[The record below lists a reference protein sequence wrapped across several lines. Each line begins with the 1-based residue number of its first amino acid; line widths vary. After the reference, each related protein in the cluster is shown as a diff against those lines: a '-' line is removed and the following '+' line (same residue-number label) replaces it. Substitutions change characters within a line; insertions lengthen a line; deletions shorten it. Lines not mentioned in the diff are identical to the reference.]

1 MGQKKKYEA
10 SREVAQA
17 QEAVQAH
24 QQTRPGAYESSY
36 GGALKET
43 LDKILNQQDFQ
54 YRLDGDALYRRYR
67 DQAVRDGQRA
77 MSDTM
82 GQAAALTG
90 GYGNSYAQAVGQQ
103 AYARQMEGLAD
114 RIPEL
119 YSLAME
125 QYKLR
130 AQGLKDRYGILS
142 DADQTQYGRYAD
154 SLAAWQEEADRL
166 QRQYESARD
175 SDYGAYRDDVSD
187 WKWQEE
193 FDENKRRYDQ
203 QWEADHPTAAPNVQ
217 TVYRTGKEK
226 KEKKSPTFLG
236 MILGAAAAA
245 AAAAGRKK

>member
-1 MGQKKKYEA
+1 MGEKKKYTA
-10 SREVAQA
+10 SREVTQA
-17 QEAVQAH
+17 QEAVQGH
-24 QQTRPGAYESSY
+24 QQTRPGAYESPY
-36 GGALKET
+36 GGALKDT
-43 LDKILNQQDFQ
+43 LDKILNQKDFQ

-90 GYGNSYAQAVGQQ
+90 GYGNSYAQSVGQQ

-142 DADQTQYGRYAD
+142 DADSTQYSRYAD

-175 SDYGAYRDDVSD
+175 SDYGAYRDDVAD

-203 QWEADHPTAAPNVQ
+203 QWEADHPTLTPGVR
-217 TVYRTGKEK
+217 TVYPAGKEK
-226 KEKKSPTFLG
+226 KEKKSQTFLG
-236 MILGAAAAA
+236 MLLGAAA

>member
-1 MGQKKKYEA
+1 MGEKKKYAA
-10 SREVAQA
+10 SREVTQA
-17 QEAVQAH
+17 QEAVQEH
-24 QQTRPGAYESSY
+24 QQTQPGAYESPY
-36 GGALKET
+36 GDALKQT

-67 DQAVRDGQRA
+67 NQAVRDGQRA

-90 GYGNSYAQAVGQQ
+90 GYGNSYAQAAGQQ
-103 AYARQMEGLAD
+103 AYSRQLESLAD

-130 AQGLKDRYGILS
+130 TQGLKEKYSLLS
-142 DADQTQYGRYAD
+142 DADRTQYDRYTD

-166 QRQYESARD
+166 QRQYESVRD
-175 SDYGAYRDDVSD
+175 SDYGAYRDDVAD
-187 WKWQEE
+187 WQWQEE
-193 FDENKRRYDQ
+193 FDENRRRYDQ
-203 QWEADHPTAAPNVQ
+203 QWEADHPTAAPDVQ
-217 TVYRTGKEK
+217 TVYRTAKEK

-236 MILGAAAAA
+236 TLLGAVT

>member
-1 MGQKKKYEA
+1 MGEKKKYAA
-10 SREVAQA
+10 SREVTQA
-17 QEAVQAH
+17 QEAVQEH
-24 QQTRPGAYESSY
+24 QQTRPGAYESPY

-67 DQAVRDGQRA
+67 NQAVRDGQRA

-90 GYGNSYAQAVGQQ
+90 GYGNSYAQAAGQQ
-103 AYARQMEGLAD
+103 AYSRQLEGLAD

-119 YSLAME
+119 YGLAME

-130 AQGLKDRYGILS
+130 TQGLKEKYSLLA
-142 DADQTQYGRYAD
+142 DADHTQYGRYAD

-166 QRQYESARD
+166 QQLYESARD

-203 QWEADHPTAAPNVQ
+203 QWEADHPTAAPGVQ
-217 TVYRTGKEK
+217 TVYRTAKEK

-236 MILGAAAAA
+236 MLLGAVT